1 MITTRWD
8 GHLSSLKVISKC
20 MEDVQITLRK
30 CSVSSSVDPENRSKA
45 KGYLASL
52 NEPVNVFLISFMMD
66 VLSLLDIQNK
76 AFQKSDSSIPT
87 SLSI

>member
-1 MITTRWD
+1 MYNLFQIPQINKLYEGDTLKKLITTRWD
-8 GHLSSLKVISKC
+8 GHLSYLKVISKC
-20 MEDVQITLRK
+20 MEDVQITLKK

-66 VLSLLDIQNK
+66 V
-76 AFQKSDSSIPT
+76 
-87 SLSI
+87 